1 MKSAEL
7 QQRTKSFALRVLKL
21 IEQLPNTI
29 GGRVFANQVARS
41 ATSVG
46 ANYRAACR
54 ARSRAEFASKLGTV
68 AEEADESLYWLELI
82 RDGNFVPEKKL
93 ASLVSEADELTAIF
107 TAGRRTSSK
116 NQTSNIKLHP
126 HEHRFC
132 WGRSNGREHGAKVE
146 RPRISHH
153 GCVRH

>member
-7 QQRTKSFALRVLKL
+7 QQRTNGFALRVLKL

-29 GGRVFANQVARS
+29 GGRVLANQVARS

-82 RDGNFVPEKKL
+82 RDGNFVSEKRIATL
-93 ASLVSEADELTAIF
+93 ISEADELTAIF

-116 NQTSNIKLHP
+116 NQTSKIKP
-126 HEHRFC
+126 Q
-132 WGRSNGREHGAKVE
+132 
-146 RPRISHH
+146 ISSS
-153 GCVRH
+153 

>member
-7 QQRTKSFALRVLKL
+7 QQRTKRFALRVLKL

-29 GGRVFANQVARS
+29 GGRVLANQVARS

-116 NQTSNIKLHP
+116 NQTSKIKHQT
-126 HEHRFC
+126 
-132 WGRSNGREHGAKVE
+132 S
-146 RPRISHH
+146 SS
-153 GCVRH
+153 

>member
-1 MKSAEL
+1 MKGKSAEL
-7 QQRTKSFALRVLKL
+7 QQRTKDFALRVLNL
-21 IEQLPNTI
+21 IEHLPNTI
-29 GGRVFANQVARS
+29 GRRVLANQLARS

-82 RDGNFVPEKKL
+82 QVGDFVPEKRI

-107 TAGRRTSSK
+107 TSGRRSASRPQPSKIEPQTSS
-116 NQTSNIKLHP
+116 
-126 HEHRFC
+126 
-132 WGRSNGREHGAKVE
+132 
-146 RPRISHH
+146 
-153 GCVRH
+153 

>member
-7 QQRTKSFALRVLKL
+7 QERTKSFALRVLNL

-29 GGRVFANQVARS
+29 GGRVLANQLARS
-41 ATSVG
+41 ATSVS

-82 RDGNFVPEKKL
+82 RDGNFVPGKPIG
-93 ASLVSEADELTAIF
+93 SLVSEADELTAIF
-107 TAGRRTSSK
+107 TAGRRTSSR
-116 NQTSNIKLHP
+116 NQTSNIKP
-126 HEHRFC
+126 QT
-132 WGRSNGREHGAKVE
+132 
-146 RPRISHH
+146 
-153 GCVRH
+153 

>member
-7 QQRTKSFALRVLKL
+7 QQRTKGFALRVLKL

-29 GGRVFANQVARS
+29 GGRVLANQVARS

-93 ASLVSEADELTAIF
+93 ASLVSGADELTAIF
-107 TAGRRTSSK
+107 TAGRRTSSN
-116 NQTSNIKLHP
+116 NQTSKIKP
-126 HEHRFC
+126 QT
-132 WGRSNGREHGAKVE
+132 
-146 RPRISHH
+146 
-153 GCVRH
+153 

>member
-29 GGRVFANQVARS
+29 GGRVLANQVARS

-54 ARSRAEFASKLGTV
+54 ARSRAEFTSKLGTV

-82 RDGNFVPEKKL
+82 RDGSFVPEKKL

-116 NQTSNIKLHP
+116 DQTSKIKHQTSSP
-126 HEHRFC
+126 
-132 WGRSNGREHGAKVE
+132 
-146 RPRISHH
+146 
-153 GCVRH
+153 

>member
-7 QQRTKSFALRVLKL
+7 QQRTKGFALRVLKL

-29 GGRVFANQVARS
+29 GGRVLANQVARS

-54 ARSRAEFASKLGTV
+54 ARSRAEFASKLGTA

-93 ASLVSEADELTAIF
+93 ASLVSEADELTAIS

-116 NQTSNIKLHP
+116 NQTSRIKHQT
-126 HEHRFC
+126 
-132 WGRSNGREHGAKVE
+132 S
-146 RPRISHH
+146 SS
-153 GCVRH
+153 

>member
-1 MKSAEL
+1 MKGKSAEL
-7 QQRTKSFALRVLKL
+7 QQRTKDFALGVLNL
-21 IEQLPNTI
+21 IEHLPNTI
-29 GGRVFANQVARS
+29 VGRVLANQLARS

-82 RDGNFVPEKKL
+82 QVGDFVPEKRI

-107 TAGRRTSSK
+107 TSGRRSASRPQPSKIKPQTSS
-116 NQTSNIKLHP
+116 S
-126 HEHRFC
+126 
-132 WGRSNGREHGAKVE
+132 
-146 RPRISHH
+146 
-153 GCVRH
+153 

>member
-7 QQRTKSFALRVLKL
+7 QQRTKGFALRVLKL

-29 GGRVFANQVARS
+29 GGRVLANQVARS
-41 ATSVG
+41 ATSIG

-107 TAGRRTSSK
+107 TAGRRTSSN
-116 NQTSNIKLHP
+116 NQTSKIKP
-126 HEHRFC
+126 QT
-132 WGRSNGREHGAKVE
+132 
-146 RPRISHH
+146 
-153 GCVRH
+153 